1 MVPLKS
7 LLLTASLAA
16 TLAVSTPL
24 ATDPGSLYARQ
35 FGTGSTANDLESG
48 SCKDVTLI
56 FARGSTEIGNMGSV
70 IGPPLCD
77 NLKSKLGS
85 DKVACQGVGGQYSA
99 GLVQNALP
107 QNTDPGSISA
117 AKSMFEEANSKCPNT
132 KIVAGGYSQGS
143 AVIDNA
149 VQELSSD
156 VKNQVKGVVLFG
168 FTRNVQDHGQ
178 IPNYPKDD
186 VKVYCA
192 VGDLVCDDT
201 LIVTAMHLTYGLD
214 AGDAAS
220 FLAEKV
226 QSSTSTSST
235 TSSSSDAA
243 SSSSAAGS
251 SSGLSGLSSLF
262 GGL

>member
-1 MVPLKS
+1 M
-7 LLLTASLAA
+7 
-16 TLAVSTPL
+16 
-24 ATDPGSLYARQ
+24 
-35 FGTGSTANDLESG
+35 
-48 SCKDVTLI
+48 
-56 FARGSTEIGNMGSV
+56 
-70 IGPPLCD
+70 LC
-77 NLKSKLGS
+77 
-85 DKVACQGVGGQYSA
+85 
-99 GLVQNALP
+99 
-107 QNTDPGSISA
+107 
-117 AKSMFEEANSKCPNT
+117 
-132 KIVAGGYSQGS
+132 SQGS

-149 VQELSSD
+149 VQELSTTVRD
-156 VKNQVKGVVLFG
+156 QVKGVVLFG

-226 QSSTSTSST
+226 QSSTSTST
-235 TSSSSDAA
+235 TSSSSSSSDAA
-243 SSSSAAGS
+243 SSSSAAG
-251 SSGLSGLSSLF
+251 GLASFF

>member
-1 MVPLKS
+1 MAPLKS
-7 LLLTASLAA
+7 LLLTASLA
-16 TLAVSTPL
+16 TLAISTPL
-24 ATDPGSLYARQ
+24 ASDPGSLYARQ
-35 FGTGSTANDLESG
+35 FGTGSTANELEQG

-56 FARGSTEIGNMGSV
+56 FARGSTELGNMGTV

-77 NLKSKLGS
+77 SLKSKLGS

-117 AKSMFEEANSKCPNT
+117 AKQMFEEANSKCPNT

-149 VQELSSD
+149 VQEVSSTVRD
-156 VKNQVKGVVLFG
+156 QIKGVVLFG

-226 QSSTSTSST
+226 QSSTSTST
-235 TSSSSDAA
+235 TTSSSSSSDAA
-243 SSSSAAGS
+243 SSSSAAG
-251 SSGLSGLSSLF
+251 GLASFF

>member
-1 MVPLKS
+1 M
-7 LLLTASLAA
+7 
-16 TLAVSTPL
+16 
-24 ATDPGSLYARQ
+24 
-35 FGTGSTANDLESG
+35 
-48 SCKDVTLI
+48 LI
-56 FARGSTEIGNMGSV
+56 Y
-70 IGPPLCD
+70 
-77 NLKSKLGS
+77 LG
-85 DKVACQGVGGQYSA
+85 
-99 GLVQNALP
+99 
-107 QNTDPGSISA
+107 
-117 AKSMFEEANSKCPNT
+117 M
-132 KIVAGGYSQGS
+132 GYSQGS

-149 VQELSSD
+149 VQEVSSTVRD
-156 VKNQVKGVVLFG
+156 QIKGVVLFG

-201 LIVTAMHLTYGLD
+201 LIVTAMHLTYGMD

-226 QSSTSTSST
+226 QSSTSTSTS

-243 SSSSAAGS
+243 SSSSAAG
-251 SSGLSGLSSLF
+251 GLASFF

>member
-1 MVPLKS
+1 MAPLKS
-7 LLLTASLAA
+7 LLLGASLA
-16 TLAVSTPL
+16 TLALSTPL
-24 ATDPGSLYARQ
+24 ATDADNLYARQ
-35 FGTGSTANDLESG
+35 FGTGSTANELEQG

-56 FARGSTEIGNMGSV
+56 FARGSTELGNMGTV

-117 AKSMFEEANSKCPNT
+117 AKQMFEEANSKCPNT

-149 VQELSSD
+149 VQELSTT
-156 VKNQVKGVVLFG
+156 VKDQVKGVVLFG

-201 LIVTAMHLTYGLD
+201 LVVTAMHLTYGMD

-226 QSSTSTSST
+226 QSSSSST
-235 TSSSSDAA
+235 TSSSSDSA
-243 SSSSAAGS
+243 SSSSAAGTS
-251 SSGLSGLSSLF
+251 SSGLSGLSSFF